1 MKFLSFR
8 TLEQSFKFVFF
19 LVSFWYVYT
28 EPQNPLGIPLLLALG
43 GYWVVHSFNSTR
55 DFNLKKREIKLTYL
69 IETFDNIA
77 MGLYRESDDP
87 QVGKYVENF
96 ERAVSRVQ
104 LLGTKEEIEIAC
116 KLAGAKNK
124 VDWNILLEKLRESL
138 RSELGV
144 KAKDLSFI
152 GHLRMPT
159 YHEGKRVA

>member
-1 MKFLSFR
+1 MDYLFFR
-8 TLEQSFKFVFF
+8 NLIQDPIFIFIAKVVGTLVG
-19 LVSFWYVYT
+19 LAV
-28 EPQNPLGIPLLLALG
+28 ALG
-43 GYWVVHSFNSTR
+43 GYWFVHCLNSTR

-77 MGLYRESDDP
+77 MGLHRKPDDP

-116 KLAGAKNK
+116 ELAEKKDGA
-124 VDWNILLEKLRESL
+124 DWNILLEKLRESL

-144 KAKDLSFI
+144 EAKDLSFI